1 MNKEESGTPP
11 LAVRYR
17 TMNNNSELATM
28 HAFWL
33 VQRNIA
39 KMEEELSGTQ
49 DLCLRN
55 FLEVSLK
62 AEERKLAAM
71 V

>member
-1 MNKEESGTPP
+1 
-11 LAVRYR
+11 
-17 TMNNNSELATM
+17 MNNNSELATM
-28 HAFWL
+28 HSFWL

-39 KMEEELSGTQ
+39 KMQEELSETH
-49 DLCLRN
+49 DLRLRN

-71 V
+71 SDR